1 VEVFFVEPVEIEG
14 KNTEEAIEKAKQHF
28 GVPLEKLDI
37 EILSTASTG
46 IFGLVGS
53 RKARIRVTLSSDG
66 SPRTAPAAPAK
77 AAPPKAPPAKPAP
90 AEVAPVKAVEAA
102 PAPEKREPRPV
113 PARPVPARPAPA
125 RPAPARPPA
134 PEVDRPQ
141 AEPAAPEARE
151 APPAP
156 VDRPAAPRDDGPGVE
171 IVPPSQELVD
181 RSLGLMQGLIERM
194 GIETHLQAGIEEDR
208 IVINIEGE
216 KAGLLIGRRGQTL
229 DALQYILNKMV
240 NKAEKKPVRLVLD
253 AEDYRGRRRQALED
267 LAARMGEK
275 ARRSGKPITIS
286 PMNAHDRR
294 IVHLALKDDG
304 RVRTASRGEGELKKI
319 IIFPADKR
327 H

>member
-1 VEVFFVEPVEIEG
+1 MVVEPVEIEG

-66 SPRTAPAAPAK
+66 PPRTEPSPPAK
-77 AAPPKAPPAKPAP
+77 AAPAEPVKTAPPA
-90 AEVAPVKAVEAA
+90 
-102 PAPEKREPRPV
+102 EKRES
-113 PARPVPARPAPA
+113 

-134 PEVDRPQ
+134 PEATGPPT
-141 AEPAAPEARE
+141 EPAAPEIQEAKPARAE
-151 APPAP
+151 
-156 VDRPAAPRDDGPGVE
+156 RPAAPRDTAPAVE
-171 IVPPSQELVD
+171 IARPSQELVD
-181 RSLGLMQGLIERM
+181 RSLGLLQGLTERM
-194 GIETHLQAGIEEDR
+194 GIEAQFQAGIEEDR
-208 IVINIEGE
+208 IVINIVGE

-267 LAARMGEK
+267 LAVRMGEK

-319 IIFPADKR
+319 IIFPNDKR

>member
-1 VEVFFVEPVEIEG
+1 MADSQRQAEKEGCLRPAEVFIVEPVEIEG

-53 RKARIRVTLSSDG
+53 RKARIRVTLSTDG
-66 SPRTAPAAPAK
+66 RNRTEPAAPAPRPPADPAPEA
-77 AAPPKAPPAKPAP
+77 AAPEERKPKPAP
-90 AEVAPVKAVEAA
+90 PRRATPEADRSEAESPAESGRAA
-102 PAPEKREPRPV
+102 EK
-113 PARPVPARPAPA
+113 
-125 RPAPARPPA
+125 
-134 PEVDRPQ
+134 
-141 AEPAAPEARE
+141 PAA

-156 VDRPAAPRDDGPGVE
+156 REEDSPDFEMAGPD
-171 IVPPSQELVD
+171 QELAD
-181 RSLGLMQGLIERM
+181 RSVALLRGLTDRM
-194 GIETHLQAGIEEDR
+194 GIEAQLQARTETDR

-229 DALQYILNKMV
+229 DALQYVLNKMV
-240 NKAEKKPVRLVLD
+240 NKAEKRPVRLVLD

-304 RVRTASRGEGELKKI
+304 RVRTASRGEGEMKKI
-319 IIFPADKR
+319 IIFPNDKR
-327 H
+327 G